1 VKLLFIGDIVGR
13 PGRDLVKRAVRPLV
27 RAHGLDLVV
36 ANGENAAAGA
46 GITRDNAEE
55 IFKAGVHVITGGNHI
70 WDKKEIIE
78 FIVHEPRLLRPANYP
93 PGTPGRGATLARAD
107 NGTVVG
113 VLSVMGRVFLSTI
126 DDPFAVAEREVAVLR
141 EQGAAVILV
150 DMHAETTSEK
160 IALCWCLD
168 GRVTAVIG
176 THTHVQT
183 ADERILPGGTAC
195 LTDAGMTGPHD
206 GVIGM
211 ERTGVLTR
219 FRTGMPAR
227 FEPASGDLR
236 LNGAIVTADPIS
248 GRATAIERLS
258 LSAADIDALAATE
271 EATAR

>member
-13 PGRDLVKRAVRPLV
+13 TGRELVKRAVRPLV
-27 RAHGLDLVV
+27 RAHALDLVV

-46 GITRDNAEE
+46 GITRENAED

-78 FIVHEPRLLRPANYP
+78 FIDREPRLLRPANYP
-93 PGTPGRGATLARAD
+93 PGTPGRGATLVRAED
-107 NGTVVG
+107 GTMVG

-126 DDPFAVAEREVAVLR
+126 DDPFTIAEREVAALR
-141 EQGAAVILV
+141 EGGAALILV

-160 IALCWCLD
+160 IAFCWFLD

-211 ERTGVLTR
+211 DRVGVLAR

-227 FEPASGDLR
+227 FEPASGDPR
-236 LNGAIVTADPIS
+236 LNGAIVTADPLT
-248 GRATAIERLS
+248 GRALAIERLS
-258 LSAADIDALAATE
+258 LSAADIDALAAAE